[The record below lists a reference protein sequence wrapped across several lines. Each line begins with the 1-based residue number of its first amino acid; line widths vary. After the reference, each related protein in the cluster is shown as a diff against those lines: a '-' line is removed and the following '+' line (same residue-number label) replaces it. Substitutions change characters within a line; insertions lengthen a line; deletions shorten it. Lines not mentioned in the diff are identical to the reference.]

1 MQKWPLIVF
10 QTTMRKPT
18 VWVLLGDDKFQI
30 APARL
35 PMLWICRDFEGF
47 EKAPSRSGVVKVHAG
62 ARIVGPAPAPSAVGI
77 LHRDQ
82 KIGGTGGGGPK
93 NFSPSLMKSAS
104 PAEEH
109 LAGIKDR
116 RSGSEG
122 DGASLY
128 CAILHLHLCFPL
140 RHSNRP
146 LRILILACEIGVI
159 EKSRN

>member
-35 PMLWICRDFEGF
+35 PVLWICRDFEGF

-62 ARIVGPAPAPSAVGI
+62 TRILGATTAPCSVGI
-77 LHRDQ
+77 LCRDQ
-82 KIGGTGGGGPK
+82 KIGGTISSAPKDVSPGFLVGP
-93 NFSPSLMKSAS
+93 A

-109 LAGIKDR
+109 LTGVKHGRSR
-116 RSGSEG
+116 REG
-122 DGASLY
+122 DCASLDR
-128 CAILHLHLCFPL
+128 AVIHLNLGFPL
-140 RHSNRP
+140 RHPNRP
-146 LRILILACEIGVI
+146 VGILIRACE
-159 EKSRN
+159 S